1 MKKLLLMILAL
12 SLGNL
17 LKAQQLN
24 TTLLSNLDQYHSV
37 GYNDIWGYTDSQGR
51 EYALLGVYTGT
62 SIVNITDPT
71 NPVEVAFVAGPNSI
85 WRDIKTYDH
94 YMYTVS
100 EGGNGLQ
107 IVDLTDLPNSVTLIG
122 YNTTYFNS
130 AHNLF
135 IADGFAYIE
144 GASPGS
150 GIHILDLSNPTNPV
164 QTSYYSASGYVH
176 DVYVYNDTI
185 YASSEDTYDV
195 VDVSDKFNPQLV
207 SQSAALPGIYAHSGW
222 LTEDKR
228 YFVGCEEFNVR
239 DITVWDLQDRT
250 NWNLV
255 VPEWQ
260 MADDSPVHNV
270 FIRGQFAYFS
280 YYKDGFVALDV
291 SDPTNPVYVG
301 RYDTYPSGS
310 GTYEGAWGCYP
321 FFPSGTVIISDIS
334 TGLYCLDF
342 LLDNTPVELNS
353 FNYKLT
359 GPYVELNWQT
369 ATETN
374 NKGFEIQRS
383 PDKENWITLNFVN
396 GFGTTT
402 KLHYYTY
409 LDKSPY
415 QGKAYYR
422 LIQTDFDGTQ
432 KIYDPIEVS
441 FHLPVDFS
449 LAQNFPN
456 PFNPSTKIKYNLG
469 EDSQVNLTIYNALG
483 EKVKTLV
490 NDFRP
495 AGRYEINFNASGLSS
510 GIYIARI
517 EAIPAGSRAGEFT
530 QVIKMS
536 LLK

>member
-1 MKKLLLMILAL
+1 MKIVIFIFSFLILG
-12 SLGNL
+12 SI

-37 GYNDIWGYTDSQGR
+37 GYNDIWGYTDSEGR

-62 SIVNITDPT
+62 SIVDITDPV
-71 NPVEVAFVAGPNSI
+71 NPYEVAFVPGPNSE
-85 WRDIKTYDH
+85 WRDIKTYQH

-107 IVDLTDLPNSVTLIG
+107 MVDLANLPNGVTLVG

-144 GASPGS
+144 GANPGS
-150 GIHILDLSNPTNPV
+150 GIHILDLSDPVNPV

-176 DVYVYNDTI
+176 DVYVYNDTV

-195 VDVSDKFNPQLV
+195 VDVSDKYNPQLV

-228 YFVGCEEFNVR
+228 YFVACEEFNVR
-239 DITVWDLQDRT
+239 DVTVWDLQDRST
-250 NWNLV
+250 WNLV

-260 MADDSPVHNV
+260 MSDDSPVHNV
-270 FIRGQFAYFS
+270 FIRGQYAYFS

-301 RYDTYPSGS
+301 RYDTYPGIT
-310 GTYEGAWGCYP
+310 GTYQGAWGCYP

-342 LLDNTPVELNS
+342 LLDNVPVELSS
-353 FNYKLT
+353 FSYKID

-374 NKGFEIQRS
+374 NKGFEIQRTS
-383 PDKENWITLNFVN
+383 DKVNWTNLIFIN
-396 GFGTTT
+396 GQGTTT
-402 KLHYYTY
+402 ELHSYKYI
-409 LDKSPY
+409 DKSPL
-415 QGKAYYR
+415 QGNSYYR
-422 LIQTDFDGTQ
+422 LKQIDLDGSQ
-432 KIYDPIEVS
+432 KLYDPIEVALNS
-441 FHLPVDFS
+441 PLEFS
-449 LAQNFPN
+449 LEQNYPN
-456 PFNPSTKIKYNLG
+456 PFNPSTKIRYNL
-469 EDSQVNLTIYNALG
+469 DKNSNVNLSVYNALG
-483 EKVKTLV
+483 EKVATL
-490 NDFRP
+490 
-495 AGRYEINFNASGLSS
+495 I
-510 GIYIARI
+510 
-517 EAIPAGSRAGEFT
+517 
-530 QVIKMS
+530 
-536 LLK
+536 